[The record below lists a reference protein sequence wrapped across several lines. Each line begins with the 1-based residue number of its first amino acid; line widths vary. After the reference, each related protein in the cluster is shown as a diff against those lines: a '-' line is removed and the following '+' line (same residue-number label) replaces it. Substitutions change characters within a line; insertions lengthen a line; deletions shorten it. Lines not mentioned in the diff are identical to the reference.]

1 MTVLL
6 TANVSPT
13 WNSGSTLSSLSTCP
27 HWGPGSQKAPPP
39 GVTQLGTGSA
49 TVRKTLSHRPPPPAQ
64 GPLACPPT
72 NPVFSSQSAPSQLSR
87 YRAGLWRTSQNGQ
100 AAPTWART
108 GCKSKWSPRKN
119 HAWYEDLIWS
129 HVEGGGKDPY
139 VRNFPLWAVPQP
151 VFQLSL

>member
-13 WNSGSTLSSLSTCP
+13 WNSGSKLSSLSTCP

-39 GVTQLGTGSA
+39 RVTQLSTGSA

-72 NPVFSSQSAPSQLSR
+72 ILCSAASQLLLSCQIQGR
-87 YRAGLWRTSQNGQ
+87 PLKDFSKW
-100 AAPTWART
+100 P
-108 GCKSKWSPRKN
+108 GCPNLGKNWMQEQMKSKKEPR
-119 HAWYEDLIWS
+119 LIRRS
-129 HVEGGGKDPY
+129 NLKPC
-139 VRNFPLWAVPQP
+139 
-151 VFQLSL
+151 